1 MSTKTS
7 TVTDPNTGASFLAQ
21 IAVELNLAPRNVA
34 AAAQLHCSILYS
46 EDLPHGH
53 EFEGIRVINPF
64 NAA

>member
-1 MSTKTS
+1 M
-7 TVTDPNTGASFLAQ
+7 PNHSLSNWDATIL
-21 IAVELNLAPRNVA
+21 A